1 VSTER
6 TAGRLIVALVVLAS
20 ASAMA
25 TEDPA
30 LEVETGRTTL
40 RVGDRLEVLASAR
53 GGDGWLWGEV
63 TVAIEPGGAWEVVD
77 GPAAVAGSRP
87 PAWKLVLAP
96 MELGELELPKITATV
111 RPPDGPPAEVG
122 VSAATTVTVSSV
134 LSDEE
139 EDRAPAP
146 LRDPIGARGFPWE
159 WVLPIAVLALPL
171 LGAAA
176 WLWSGR
182 GRAAAGIREVATPF
196 AELEALS
203 AELGTR
209 VGRDPA
215 EGICDRLAAGLRRYL
230 ERRTGEPAEEMTSF
244 ELRLLA
250 RRRGWPETTQR
261 LVQRVMG
268 VADGVRFGRRPTT
281 DDELLAAVSSALD
294 AGRSVEDHL
303 APADVATDSAGA
315 GS

>member
-1 VSTER
+1 M
-6 TAGRLIVALVVLAS
+6 IVALVVVAS
-20 ASAMA
+20 TAAA
-25 TEDPA
+25 EDPA
-30 LEVETGRTTL
+30 LEIQIGKATL
-40 RVGDRLEVLASAR
+40 RVGDRLEVAASAR

-63 TVAIEPGGAWEVVD
+63 TVAIEPGGAWELVD
-77 GPAAVAGSRP
+77 GPTAVAGSRP
-87 PAWKLVLAP
+87 PAWKLILAP
-96 MELGELELPKITATV
+96 MELGELDLPKITASV

-122 VSAATTVTVSSV
+122 VSSTTAVTVGSV
-134 LSDEE
+134 LTDDE
-139 EDRAPAP
+139 EDRSPAP

-159 WVLPIAVLALPL
+159 WVLPIVAVLIPL

-182 GRAAAGIREVATPF
+182 GRSAAAAIRKVATPF
-196 AELEALS
+196 AELETLT
-203 AELGTR
+203 AELGMA
-209 VGRDPA
+209 VGREPA
-215 EGICDRLAAGLRRYL
+215 EGICDRLAAGLRHYL

-250 RRRGWPETTQR
+250 RRRGWPEATQR

-268 VADGVRFGRRPTT
+268 VADGVRFGRRPAT

-294 AGRSVEDHL
+294 AGRSVEAHL
-303 APADVATDSAGA
+303 APAAEVSESAGA